1 MPITKLSG
9 KDLYVEYNGTNL
21 SAAYKSLEIDEKQGT
36 VDATAGADDYRN
48 HINTIKEIEAT
59 LEIIMQDFASGGSA
73 ILALLSLGGTAPL
86 IWGTQGTAS
95 GKPKKGFMARLVEAP
110 QSLKFD
116 DLYTIKAKYTMA
128 GTALLFNGVTD
139 KY

>member
-1 MPITKLSG
+1 MAITKLSG
-9 KDLYVEYNGTNL
+9 KDLYVEYNATNF
-21 SAAYKSLEIDEKQGT
+21 SVAYKSLEIDEKQET

-48 HINTIKEIEAT
+48 HINTVKTIEAT
-59 LEIIMQDFASGGSA
+59 LEIIMQDFATGGSA

-86 IWGTQGTAS
+86 IWGPQGTAT

-110 QSLKFD
+110 QTFKFD
-116 DLYTIKAKYTMA
+116 DLYTIKAKYMMA
-128 GTALLFNGVTD
+128 GTSLLYDGVTT